1 MIKNNSN
8 KELTVPYIPVMTFD
22 EITAVKDFRN
32 KKDTP
37 KVSVHS
43 SHEGQMPMLSSSP
56 DKNNKA
62 ISPNKKHKDDP
73 ACSTNHPDIIN
84 PVFGAMAGREVA

>member
-22 EITAVKDFRN
+22 EIVAVKDFRN

-37 KVSVHS
+37 PKESAHTS
-43 SHEGQMPMLSSSP
+43 NEG
-56 DKNNKA
+56 
-62 ISPNKKHKDDP
+62 
-73 ACSTNHPDIIN
+73 
-84 PVFGAMAGREVA
+84 